1 MLITQ
6 EIYDFA
12 VENYGKV
19 DPAVVRKGITQS
31 DGETVVEL
39 YFTTL
44 QILVIPNALFKFTC
58 P

>member
-12 VENYGKV
+12 VEKYDKI

-31 DGETVVEL
+31 DGETVIEL